1 MEVGRYWPFFTVI
14 VKELRVLKSGPLRA
28 VTPRSRGE
36 AFELTATIVSQSFE
50 GWRKALK
57 GGDNLST
64 VLSRVEVTDVRA
76 GNSRTNKRALE
87 LCPPVI
93 VEAKASLRVA
103 PTRRSAL
110 TTQEYID
117 VMLATVR
124 ESSSHV
130 YWPEEVIAR
139 FLAADVIT
147 GTTPS
152 E

>member
-1 MEVGRYWPFFTVI
+1 MGLLAFHTII
-14 VKELRVLKSGPLRA
+14 VKEFRERKSGPLRA
-28 VTPRSRGE
+28 VAPRSRGE

-64 VLSRVEVTDVRA
+64 VLSRVEITDVRA
-76 GNSRTNKRALE
+76 GNSRTYKRALE

-93 VEAKASLRVA
+93 VDAKASERVA
-103 PTRRSAL
+103 PRRRSAL

-124 ESSSHV
+124 ESSRHV
-130 YWPEEVIAR
+130 YWPVEVVAS
-139 FLAADVIT
+139 FVAADVIT
-147 GTTPS
+147 GTANS